1 MTTAATTPLT
11 FEDGYHRL
19 QQIADRL
26 NQEDVPVSEM
36 CDLFAEG
43 KGLEQALTDYL
54 DTQKA
59 RVEAIKNGEGVQ
71 AFTIAGQSGAPE
83 PSQGQPASGPVG
95 LKDTTVDS
103 SDFVPASTVDARVA
117 DDEIPF

>member
-1 MTTAATTPLT
+1 MTDDVTTTSLT
-11 FEDGYHRL
+11 FENGYERL
-19 QQIADRL
+19 QLIAGRL

-54 DTQKA
+54 DEQRA
-59 RVEAIKNGEGVQ
+59 RVEAIQNGEGIRAFAITGQ
-71 AFTIAGQSGAPE
+71 AVAEPAAAPRRSE
-83 PSQGQPASGPVG
+83 FAPAS
-95 LKDTTVDS
+95 
-103 SDFVPASTVDARVA
+103 PAQHDAT